1 MMWKMHLV
9 HRTFNSNNI
18 LLNGIKVMGQGMG
31 RRIFLL
37 ITITVHVV
45 IFRIVS
51 KSAIL
56 RFTCIIFDIPR
67 FSQSCCVS
75 MCIHDFLY
83 RTLWNN
89 FLYRMEKFQ
98 YLNLIYTC
106 TVHNISRCTVI
117 LLFQYSKFIMLK
129 CKEWHEPNTCT
140 CITFLNFEYE
150 LHIYAEIIKFIT
162 YLMSFGE
169 FIIFFSCLLY
179 LAVLCSRKLFGKQS
193 IPFIVQKHHFS
204 LHTVVLLQF

>member
-9 HRTFNSNNI
+9 HRTYNSNNI

-31 RRIFLL
+31 RGIFLL
-37 ITITVHVV
+37 ITIKVHVV

-75 MCIHDFLY
+75 MCIHDFLH
-83 RTLWNN
+83 RILWNN
-89 FLYRMEKFQ
+89 FLYRIEKFQ
-98 YLNLIYTC
+98 FLNLIYTC

-140 CITFLNFEYE
+140 CITFF
-150 LHIYAEIIKFIT
+150 KFWIWIT
-162 YLMSFGE
+162 H
-169 FIIFFSCLLY
+169 
-179 LAVLCSRKLFGKQS
+179 LCRN
-193 IPFIVQKHHFS
+193 H
-204 LHTVVLLQF
+204 

>member
-1 MMWKMHLV
+1 M
-9 HRTFNSNNI
+9 F
-18 LLNGIKVMGQGMG
+18 
-31 RRIFLL
+31 
-37 ITITVHVV
+37 
-45 IFRIVS
+45 
-51 KSAIL
+51 
-56 RFTCIIFDIPR
+56 IFDIPR

-83 RTLWNN
+83 RILWNN
-89 FLYRMEKFQ
+89 FLYRIEKFQ
-98 YLNLIYTC
+98 FLNLIYTC

-162 YLMSFGE
+162 YLMSLL
-169 FIIFFSCLLY
+169 FFLAVSCIWQFYVRENCLVNNPYLSLSKSTISVCTLLSYSSFSMASLWCLLWN
-179 LAVLCSRKLFGKQS
+179 
-193 IPFIVQKHHFS
+193 
-204 LHTVVLLQF
+204 